1 MDNPQHYQPLSHAL
15 HPPLGSPALQA
26 STTYPSSSHH
36 VYRLKPV
43 MNDDDDGS
51 DEDEGAVHEQLDPQD
66 NDSNPPS
73 PQQGTA
79 VRVDPPQLQTTPS
92 GQHEPETKRRPGRPR
107 GSKNR
112 KARGSTHQVPPAK
125 TPQYGQAPTQ
135 TNPPQL
141 PEVNASNQQYYEF
154 QWRVLN
160 LCAEFYGAAEELVKA
175 TPPLVIAQCYQ
186 MGPGSK
192 VDPIHMLNEAK
203 RNCDTLLANPSLLIT
218 SPPPPMYP
226 SVPSIYQSPQP
237 VGSTSTATA
246 AAPPPTVISQPQ
258 SFVVSMGGPPPQY
271 PVYAPPPAGQFP
283 AASYYQYP
291 YGHGYYPVAAQP
303 PPAAAPPNAT
313 APGAPQSTSVSG
325 PSVSNNTSSGA
336 WSDDEVERLKKLYE
350 ESKASGHSGEAI
362 WEWVVGKWG
371 KGRSRHQILIKAT
384 QVGLKESTTSRGVKR
399 RRENEPGE
407 AGSPTTAAPTAPP
420 TATAAPPPPSS
431 APPAAVTANSSSP
444 AQSAAASTP
453 VASPSIQHEARPPSK
468 PPSVSVTPAPTT
480 AANLPWPMPTVAANT
495 PPIIQSTDRRS
506 TSYYRPRPSDTSSN
520 SKPLSGPHH
529 SQHSYL
535 YHHSNGRD
543 SGK

>member
-15 HPPLGSPALQA
+15 HPPLGSPGLQP
-26 STTYPSSSHH
+26 STAYPGSTQL

-43 MNDDDDGS
+43 ANDEDDGS
-51 DEDEGAVHEQLDPQD
+51 DDNDEGAVHEQLDPPD

-73 PQQGTA
+73 PQQGAA
-79 VRVDPPQLQTTPS
+79 VRMNPPQPQTAS
-92 GQHEPETKRRPGRPR
+92 SAQHEPEAKRRPGRPR

-112 KARGSTHQVPPAK
+112 KARGTTHQTTSAK
-125 TPQYGQAPTQ
+125 APQYVQAPTQ
-135 TNPPQL
+135 TTPPQL

-226 SVPSIYQSPQP
+226 SVPSLYQSPQP
-237 VGSTSTATA
+237 IGNSSTA
-246 AAPPPTVISQPQ
+246 AAPPTVISQPQ
-258 SFVVSMGGPPPQY
+258 SFVVSMGAPPQY

-283 AASYYQYP
+283 ASYYQYP
-291 YGHGYYPVAAQP
+291 YGHSYYSVAAQHP
-303 PPAAAPPNAT
+303 PPTTQPNA
-313 APGAPQSTSVSG
+313 APGATTSTAVAG
-325 PSVSNNTSSGA
+325 PSGSGSNNTSSGA
-336 WSDDEVERLKKLYE
+336 WSDEEVERLKKLFE
-350 ESKASGHSGEAI
+350 ESKSNGQSGEAG
-362 WEWVVGKWG
+362 WDWVVSKWG

-384 QVGLKESTTSRGVKR
+384 QIGLKESTSSRGVKR
-399 RRENEPGE
+399 RRENESGD
-407 AGSPTTAAPTAPP
+407 AGSPTTAAPAPP
-420 TATAAPPPPSS
+420 PAPPPPISS
-431 APPAAVTANSSSP
+431 APPANSSSP
-444 AQSAAASTP
+444 AQSATASTP
-453 VASPSIQHEARPPSK
+453 VASPSIQHAARPPSK
-468 PPSVSVTPAPTT
+468 PPSVSVTPAPTAT
-480 AANLPWPMPTVAANT
+480 ASLPWPMPTVAANT

-506 TSYYRPRPSDTSSN
+506 TSYYRPRPSETP

-529 SQHSYL
+529 SQHSYP
-535 YHHSNGRD
+535 RFFV
-543 SGK
+543 